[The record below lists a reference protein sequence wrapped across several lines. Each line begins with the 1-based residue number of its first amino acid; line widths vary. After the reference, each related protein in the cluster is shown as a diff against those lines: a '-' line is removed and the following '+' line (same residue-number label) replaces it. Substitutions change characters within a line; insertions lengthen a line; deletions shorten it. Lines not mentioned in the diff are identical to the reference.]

1 MGVASLNGK
10 LFRLD
15 PVSVQWTY
23 KIKTAVYETIGG
35 RVVQIIGVMFG
46 DMTLTGSFGVG
57 GWQEQE
63 TFLTNMRAMADA
75 QVATNFTVVN
85 RHLSSPPVRF
95 LYPPKNWDFLV
106 YLRDFIQPGGEG
118 PSVTLAN
125 EIINP
130 KWLLNLAIVEANSS
144 FSTLGAAA
152 ANDYITRLSQGLG
165 WASTAELR
173 SYQGTISQQ
182 DVVTLLQHQQI
193 DPNDPLAAAKYL
205 QTFTLGGP
213 AGNAVGA
220 TSP

>member
-1 MGVASLNGK
+1 MGVASLNGR

-57 GWQEQE
+57 GWQEQQV
-63 TFLTNMRAMADA
+63 FLTDMRAMADS
-75 QVATNFTVVN
+75 QVASSFTVVN
-85 RHLSSPPVRF
+85 PHLTAPPVRF

-106 YLRDFIQPGGEG
+106 YLKDYSQPGGEG
-118 PSVTLAN
+118 GSVTVAN

-130 KWLLNLAIVEANSS
+130 QWMLTLAIVEANSS
-144 FSTLGAAA
+144 INALGAAA
-152 ANDYITRLSQGLG
+152 VNDYVSRLSQGLG

-182 DVVTLLQHQQI
+182 EADTLLQHQQI

-205 QTFTLGGP
+205 STFTLGP
-213 AGNAVGA
+213 AGNAVGVS
-220 TSP
+220 SP